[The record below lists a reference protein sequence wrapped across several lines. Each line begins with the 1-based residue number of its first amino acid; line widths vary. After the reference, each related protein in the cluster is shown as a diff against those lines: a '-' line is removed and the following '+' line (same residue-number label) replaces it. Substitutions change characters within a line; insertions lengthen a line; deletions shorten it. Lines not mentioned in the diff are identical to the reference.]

1 MFVCEGWR
9 GKQTPKGAALPP
21 EEFLRRTRERGFE
34 SALRDG
40 LIERTEVIT
49 VTAQTPAGTFI
60 VHQEFMR
67 DDTRHA
73 IVYGE
78 RNEAELPVEG
88 FTGRLKMYG
97 DLREENLG

>member
-1 MFVCEGWR
+1 M

-21 EEFLRRTRERGFE
+21 AEFLRRTRERGFE

-40 LIERTEVIT
+40 LIERTEVVS
-49 VTAQTPAGTFI
+49 VTAQTPKGTLI

-67 DDTRHA
+67 DEKRHA
-73 IVYGE
+73 IIYGE
-78 RNEAELPVEG
+78 RTEQELGVDD
-88 FTGRLKMYG
+88 FTGRQKMYG